1 MKMGNLFFASYYCS
15 LFSARRISYIMNSTR
30 DMQEAPTSSP
40 TKPPISAN
48 ISLNEYNSL
57 CLLLCRLVDVDFEL
71 KERTSKK

>member
-1 MKMGNLFFASYYCS
+1 
-15 LFSARRISYIMNSTR
+15 MNSTR